1 MRNNYVLIDFE
12 NVQPASLAA
21 LDAEHFRIVVFI
33 GANQTK
39 ITADVAISVQN
50 MGDRAQYVRISG
62 NGPNALDFHIA
73 YYIGTIS
80 TQDPTAYFHIV
91 SKDTG
96 FDPLIQHLRSRKILA
111 GRSSKI
117 ADIPCVKI
125 ASSTTPD
132 ERFLA
137 VVENLK
143 QRGAAKPRTEK
154 TLTSTISALFQKKLT
169 DAELTALLEKLKREK
184 YISVNKTRL
193 TYSLPS

>member
-111 GRSSKI
+111 DRSSKI

-169 DAELTALLEKLKREK
+169 DAELTALL
-184 YISVNKTRL
+184 
-193 TYSLPS
+193 